1 MISIVRARFSSGPGQ
16 PGDRAET
23 SYMNSKMKRRI
34 LIAIPGAGLMV
45 LVWCNLIVQAQS
57 GRTHS
62 NLSEVPH
69 NKVGMVPGCVRY
81 LGGKYENPFFRGRID
96 AAWALYQAGKIDY
109 ILVSGDNHRKDYDE
123 TTDMKQALIDCGV
136 PAEKITCD
144 YAGFSTLDSVV
155 RAKEVFGQ
163 ASITVISQRF
173 HNLRAIYIANA
184 SGLDAVGYNASEVK
198 LQWALKTYLRESL
211 SRVKA
216 VWDVHIARRHPKF
229 LGEPVRIGDQ

>member
-1 MISIVRARFSSGPGQ
+1 
-16 PGDRAET
+16 
-23 SYMNSKMKRRI
+23 MKRRI
-34 LIAIPGAGLMV
+34 LVGILAAGVIA
-45 LVWCNLIVQAQS
+45 LVWCNLVVQAQS
-57 GRTHS
+57 GRTHDK
-62 NLSEVPH
+62 LSELPH

-123 TTDMKQALIDCGV
+123 TTDMKQALIDRGV
-136 PAEKITCD
+136 PEGKITCD
-144 YAGFSTLDSVV
+144 YAGFRTLDSVV

-163 ASITVISQRF
+163 SSITVISQRF

-184 SGLDAVGYNASEVK
+184 SGLNAVGYNACEVK
-198 LQWALKTYLRESL
+198 FKWALKTYLRESL

-216 VWDVHIARRHPKF
+216 VWDVHIAQRRPKF
-229 LGEPVRIGDQ
+229 LGAPVRIGDR